1 QQYHQLTVGEKG
13 TLTYKGSRFE
23 GFEPEQ

>member
-13 TLTYKGSRFE
+13 TLSYKGSRFE
-23 GFEPEQ
+23 GFEPDL